1 MSREKLRRTIQVGLI
16 AGVVAVSV
24 SAIGMVEAFNERDV
38 ITNVLTLGQVLLFST
53 ALVGGYLAVDPKQG
67 KKGGPAIV
75 YGLIAGILTALPL
88 IGLVFITILFP
99 GIRDKLVNVSPALIQ
114 TLTFGE
120 GPVQGSILL
129 LLVMAVLGVMGALFQ
144 ILPDRT
150 AKPLLVGMGVT
161 LTVGTFSGVI
171 QLVRVISE
179 IPRSIVRLFFGQQG
193 IWIWTGV
200 IIFLISS
207 AIAYWWLRR
216 GRVSYQKRRAAYSE
230 IQVRRWRRTGIIS
243 VILIALIFP
252 WIFGPYH
259 SEVLDV
265 VGIFALMGLGL
276 NIVVGFAGLLDLG
289 YVAFFAIGA
298 YVMGLLTT
306 TTDVGIAGVSFW
318 VALPIAVLAA
328 VTAGVILGVP
338 VLRMRGDYLA
348 IVTLG
353 FGEIIRVLALSDL
366 LKPVIGGAQGIL
378 RVGKPTIFGFVF
390 VKPEWFYYLIL
401 AGVML
406 AAFVSWRLR
415 DARLGRRW
423 MAMREDEDVAEATGI
438 RLVSTKL
445 LAFAIGAAFSE
456 TRWSDFCFPFELY
469 FPTQL

>member
-1 MSREKLRRTIQVGLI
+1 MSNMSREKLRRSIKVGLI
-16 AGVVAVSV
+16 AGVVAVSL

-53 ALVGGYLAVDPKQG
+53 ALVGGYLAVDSKEE
-67 KKGGPAIV
+67 KKSGPAIL
-75 YGLIAGILTALPL
+75 YGLIAGILTAIPL
-88 IGLVFITILFP
+88 IGLVFLTILFP

-114 TLTFGE
+114 ILTFGQ
-120 GPVQGSILL
+120 GPILGSIIL
-129 LLVMAVLGVMGALFQ
+129 LLVMAVLGVMGALFHV
-144 ILPDRT
+144 LPEKI

-161 LTVGTFSGVI
+161 LVVGTFSGVI
-171 QLVRVISE
+171 QLVRVIAE
-179 IPRSIVRLFFGQQG
+179 IPKTIVRLFFGQQG
-193 IWIWTGV
+193 IWIWAAA
-200 IIFLISS
+200 IIFIIAV
-207 AIAYWWLRR
+207 AITAWWQGR
-216 GRVSYQKRRAAYSE
+216 GRTSYQKRRAGFSE
-230 IQVRRWRRTGIIS
+230 SQEKRLRRTGIIT
-243 VILIALIFP
+243 VILLVILFP
-252 WIFGPYH
+252 WIFGTYH
-259 SEVLDV
+259 SEVFDV

-306 TTDVGIAGVSFW
+306 STELGIAGFPFW

-378 RVGKPTIFGFVF
+378 RVGKPEIFGFVF
-390 VKPEWFYYLIL
+390 VQPEMVLLFDLSWCH
-401 AGVML
+401 AGC
-406 AAFVSWRLR
+406 FCF
-415 DARLGRRW
+415 
-423 MAMREDEDVAEATGI
+423 
-438 RLVSTKL
+438 
-445 LAFAIGAAFSE
+445 LAFARRTPGQTMDGHA
-456 TRWSDFCFPFELY
+456 RG
-469 FPTQL
+469 